1 MANYKKIEVV
11 LKGEGAGLLMN
22 SAESMVEEE
31 SSTTKNPTKKYD
43 KVGEAEKKAYRN
55 DKGELVIP
63 ARCIKAS
70 ILNAAS
76 WIKFGRKAA
85 KPIIAGTTRI
95 GEAEVVLLDL
105 KGKPIKDYKIDL
117 RPVVV
122 NRGSRIIRARPLIKD
137 WVVKFDIIY
146 NSDLL
151 EPEHLRGIIEDA
163 GQRVGVL
170 DNRPQKLGENGLFTL
185 EKFLPKKE

>member
-1 MANYKKIEVV
+1 MATYKKIEIV
-11 LKGEGAGLLMN
+11 LKGEGEGILMN
-22 SAESMVEEE
+22 SAQSMVDDD
-31 SSTTKNPTKKYD
+31 SATTKNPSKKYI
-43 KVGEAEKKAYRN
+43 KEEEAEKKAYKTE
-55 DKGELVIP
+55 KGELMIP

-95 GEAEVVLLDL
+95 GVPEVVLLNPKTNKPL
-105 KGKPIKDYKIDL
+105 KEYKIDL

-122 NRGSRIIRARPLIKD
+122 QRARIIRARPLIKD
-137 WVVKFDIIY
+137 WKVKFDIVY

-163 GQRVGVL
+163 GQRVGLL
-170 DNRPQKLGENGLFTL
+170 DNRPQKYGENGLFTL
-185 EKFLPKKE
+185 EKFLPKKA